1 MFKYNLYVYYMFN
14 GLLYMIFFF
23 RMRVLCIKF
32 NDCFVEVFRSF
43 DKDRDGFVML
53 EGAGILILEEMFY
66 VINRGVFIYVEVLGY
81 GLLGDVYYMIVLR
94 VDGQGVYRCMMV
106 VIKDVGVNLEDIGY
120 INVYVIFIFLGDR
133 VES

>member
-32 NDCFVEVFRSF
+32 NDCFVEVFCLF

-53 EGAGILILEEMFY
+53 EGVGILILEEMFY

-120 INVYVIFIFLGDR
+120 INVYVIFILLGDR

>member
-1 MFKYNLYVYYMFN
+1 MFKYNLYVYYMFS
-14 GLLYMIFFF
+14 GLYKICFF

-32 NDCFVEVFRSF
+32 NDCFVEVFCSF

-120 INVYVIFIFLGDR
+120 INVYVIFILLGDR